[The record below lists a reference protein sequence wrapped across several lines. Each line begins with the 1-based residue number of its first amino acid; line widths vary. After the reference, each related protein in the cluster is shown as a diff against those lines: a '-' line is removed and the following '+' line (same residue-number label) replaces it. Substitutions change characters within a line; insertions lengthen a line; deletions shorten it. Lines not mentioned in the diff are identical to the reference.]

1 MDITALD
8 LSNEQID
15 EIENSWKWR
24 CLQWAKRGG
33 HNSVYLILRAM
44 HRGPREQT
52 GQKDILWPR
61 LGNACH
67 IRADGVV
74 TAMYQGAPTEPS
86 RETNVGTVTQIRD
99 ALRRMA
105 DQLKLND
112 MDRVALFAAF
122 SGWIEKDARATSET

>member
-1 MDITALD
+1 MDITALN

-52 GQKDILWPR
+52 GQKDIIWPR
-61 LGNACH
+61 FGNACR
-67 IRADGVV
+67 IRADGIV
-74 TAMYQGAPTEPS
+74 TAKWQGSPTQQAYEVS
-86 RETNVGTVTQIRD
+86 VGTVEQIRD

-105 DQLKLND
+105 DQLKLD
-112 MDRVALFAAF
+112 DQDRVALFNAF
-122 SGWIEKDARATSET
+122 SAWIEKDVRATSEI